1 MGIIQAKYM
10 DLSDKDIT
18 PPSEGNMSY
27 NTYDYIPFGQDN
39 LFPQALALF
48 SRVSPNH
55 RGILNSK
62 FRYTLGKGI
71 VSEDEAFNEELK
83 NVNFEGQGI
92 NQVVSRI
99 ITDDLRFGNGWIE
112 FISDRNG
119 SFLWYNHLDSTKCR
133 LAKNKEEVIIHPDWR
148 TYKGKTDKL
157 RRTLPL
163 YPNWESD
170 KGEDGFNA
178 MRTVVHMKD
187 YEPEFV
193 YYGLPDYIAAKDSV
207 QIDFK
212 TNKWNLARLK
222 NSFRISGM
230 LIVPVKDEAE
240 SKEVLDHINKNL
252 IGEDNQAKLLTITK
266 SRSQETEKADQ
277 TELIETKQND
287 EGSWMDLHKQSTSDM
302 IVTHSWF
309 RSLVGLADNTGFDTQ
324 RILNEYE
331 IAKNTVIADY
341 QTKYTDLFTKMY
353 REIQGRDVE
362 MNFINQPP
370 FDTDNYKYVWELREE
385 KGLESDETDPQQ
397 MVIVMDQG
405 GSKKKEEQNG

>member
-1 MGIIQAKYM
+1 MGIIQARYL
-10 DLSDKDIT
+10 DFKDDIS
-18 PPSEGNMSY
+18 PSSESSLNFNS
-27 NTYDYIPFGQDN
+27 YDYIPFGSDN

-62 FRYTLGKGI
+62 HRYIIGKG
-71 VSEDEAFNEELK
+71 VTSEEDAFLDELK
-83 NVNFEGQGI
+83 AINFEGE
-92 NQVVSRI
+92 NFNSVVSKLAV
-99 ITDDLRFGNGWIE
+99 DDLRFGNGWIE
-112 FISDRNG
+112 FITDRNG
-119 SFLWYNHLDSTKCR
+119 SFLWYNHLDATKCR

-148 TYKGKTDKL
+148 QYKGKTDKL
-157 RRTLPL
+157 RRALPL
-163 YPNWESD
+163 YPNWEAD

-178 MRTVVHMKD
+178 LRTVVHVKD

-230 LIVPVKDEAE
+230 LVVPVKDEAE
-240 SKEVLDHINKNL
+240 SKQVLDHINKNF

-266 SRSQETEKADQ
+266 SRAQETEKADQ
-277 TELIETKQND
+277 TQFVETKQND

-309 RSLVGLADNTGFDTQ
+309 RSLAGLSDNTGFDTQ

-331 IAKNTVIADY
+331 TAKNTVISDY
-341 QTKYTDLFTKMY
+341 QEKYVNLFKQMY
-353 REIQGRDVE
+353 LEVQGREVE
-362 MNFINQPP
+362 MAFMNQAP
-370 FDTDNYKYVWELREE
+370 FDTDNYKYIWELRKE
-385 KGLESDETDPQQ
+385 KGLEYDEKDPAQQ
-397 MVIVMDQG
+397 VIISNQG
-405 GSKKKEEQNG
+405 TTKEAKNG